1 MFARSHEIHAI
12 DRRGRG
18 ASGDG
23 PVYAIEREYEDVAAV
38 VDAVAARTGG
48 PVDVLGHSFGGA
60 VALGAAT
67 LTSNIRRL
75 AMYES
80 APAVPGLEAPPAAL
94 VTRLQAL
101 EAAGDRA
108 GLLRTFLR
116 EVVGL
121 DEAKLAEFEAS
132 PVYPERLA
140 AAHTVLRELT
150 AGGPAD
156 PAVARRLAAAVSIP
170 VLQLLG
176 SASRPIFDTATRVLD
191 AALPDGRI
199 VVLGGQRHAAHHEV
213 PDVFVAEVE
222 AFLGR

>member
-1 MFARSHEIHAI
+1 MFARSHEVHAI

-23 PVYAIEREYEDVAAV
+23 PSYAIEREYEDVAAV
-38 VDAVAARTGG
+38 VDAIAARTGG
-48 PVDVLGHSFGGA
+48 PVDVLGHSFGGG

-67 LTSNIRRL
+67 LTANIRRL
-75 AMYES
+75 VMYES
-80 APAVPGLEAPPAAL
+80 APAVPGLDAAPPEVVA
-94 VTRLQAL
+94 RLQAL
-101 EAAGDRA
+101 EAADDRA
-108 GLLRTFLR
+108 GLLRMFLR
-116 EVVGL
+116 DIVGL

-132 PVYPERLA
+132 PVYPERVA
-140 AAHTVLRELT
+140 AAPTVLRELT

-156 PAVARRLAAAVSIP
+156 PALARRLAAAVSIP

-199 VVLGGQRHAAHHEV
+199 VILEGQRHAAHHEA

-222 AFLGR
+222 AFLRR